1 MVIQGMMIQL
11 ETDDTD
17 VGRQTGTIT
26 IRTSTCQ
33 TKPLLCIIILAIS
46 ALFVYDIGLR
56 IGFQIQILVRLF
68 RCVLASL

>member
-17 VGRQTGTIT
+17 VGRQRGTIT
-26 IRTSTCQ
+26 CQ
-33 TKPLLCIIILAIS
+33 RKPLLCIIILVIS

-68 RCVLASL
+68 RRVLASL